1 MQVSVDADQRLLAQ
15 IHPSSGNLIPG
26 NPLMSERSRTKL
38 GLAIPTLNEAEN
50 MHPLLEGL
58 SVALSR
64 VPIDYELIVVDDDSS
79 DGTAEVTRDYAKRD
93 SRVRVFVRRGKRGLA
108 GAVLYGWAQTD
119 ANLLGVI
126 DADLQHPPQVLPK
139 LLEPV
144 MNGNDIAIASRYI
157 SSKDNGLNDWNKL
170 RALIS
175 RAGTLVTAPLQKKK
189 NINVKDPLSGFFVVR
204 RECIEGLDL
213 QPEGF
218 KLLLDILVR
227 GRIQRPI
234 EIPFH
239 FGLRHAGKS
248 KADFKVAFAYL
259 NLLGKLSRHALF
271 KAGQR

>member
-1 MQVSVDADQRLLAQ
+1 
-15 IHPSSGNLIPG
+15 
-26 NPLMSERSRTKL
+26 MSDSARTKL
-38 GLAIPTLNEAEN
+38 GLAIPTLNEAGN

-58 SVALSR
+58 SVALAR
-64 VPIDYELIVVDDDSS
+64 VPIDYELIVVDDDST
-79 DGTAEVTRDYAKRD
+79 DGTADVAHEYAKRD
-93 SRVRVFVRRGKRGLA
+93 PRIRVFVRRGQRGLA
-108 GAVLYGWAQTD
+108 GAVLHGWAQTD
-119 ANLLGVI
+119 ADLLGVI

-139 LLEPV
+139 LIEPV
-144 MNGNDIAIASRYI
+144 MNGNDIAIASRYVRNE
-157 SSKDNGLNDWNKL
+157 DNGLGEWNRV

-189 NINVKDPLSGFFVVR
+189 KINVKDPLSGFFVVR
-204 RECIEGLDL
+204 RECIDGVDL

-227 GRIQRPI
+227 GRIQRPV

-271 KAGQR
+271 KPGQR

>member
-1 MQVSVDADQRLLAQ
+1 
-15 IHPSSGNLIPG
+15 
-26 NPLMSERSRTKL
+26 MSDSARTKL
-38 GLAIPTLNEAEN
+38 GLAIPTLNEAGN

-58 SVALSR
+58 GVSLSR

-79 DGTAEVTRDYAKRD
+79 DGTAEVAREFAKQD
-93 SRVRVFVRRGKRGLA
+93 SRVRVFVRRGQRGLA
-108 GAVLYGWAQTD
+108 GAVLHGWAQTD

-139 LLEPV
+139 LIEPV
-144 MNGNDIAIASRYI
+144 MNGNDIAIASRYV
-157 SSKDNGLNDWNKL
+157 SSEDNGLGDWNKL
-170 RALIS
+170 RAFIS
-175 RAGTLVTAPLQKKK
+175 RAGTLVTTPLQKKK
-189 NINVKDPLSGFFVVR
+189 KLKVKDPLSGFFVLR
-204 RECIEGLDL
+204 RECIEGVDL

-227 GRIQRPI
+227 GRVQRPV

-248 KADFKVAFAYL
+248 KADFRVAFAYL

-271 KAGQR
+271 KTGQR